1 MPQERIS
8 TKIWERPA
16 ALDRV
21 AFRGEKE
28 IWAQGI
34 ELHGDFKPR
43 HKGGHP
49 IFLLS
54 REKLSFKKI
63 RSYNASRIWATQ
75 IHEAF

>member
-8 TKIWERPA
+8 TKIWQRPA

-34 ELHGDFKPR
+34 ELHGDFKPCSSFG
-43 HKGGHP
+43 KGCP
-49 IFLLS
+49 LWVVIPKKVQLRQ
-54 REKLSFKKI
+54 RE
-63 RSYNASRIWATQ
+63 RG
-75 IHEAF
+75 